1 MRSSTWF
8 LSESLV
14 NTPIALV
21 SLSRSSSDLRSSVGG
36 GTGRDSAGVG
46 VASAVLAG
54 GAGFAGAFAGAP
66 SLALGGA
73 AGTDAVE
80 AGAGAEATADGG
92 AGAFAGWVSPPH
104 PASSSNVAKLAIKR
118 ITL

>member
-36 GTGRDSAGVG
+36 GTGRDSAGAG

-54 GAGFAGAFAGAP
+54 GAGFAGAFAGAL

-73 AGTDAVE
+73 PGTEAVE
-80 AGAGAEATADGG
+80 AGEGRTAPGG
-92 AGAFAGWVSPPH
+92 AGAVARRGVSLH
-104 PASSSNVAKLAIKR
+104 
-118 ITL
+118 